1 MIGAES
7 PDSDIS
13 NRDPASRIGTARNP
27 FRIALS
33 LRMETFTSP
42 ARHPRRRTEVLAG
55 ARDSL
60 PMLLGA
66 APFGLIFGTL
76 AGPSGLSPAGA
87 MAMSLFVFAGSSQFI
102 ALTLLASG
110 TGLMVIL
117 LTTFVVNLRH
127 ALYSAT
133 LLPHVAGLRQ
143 RWRIPLAF
151 WLTDETF
158 AVVQLRYG
166 APDLSPHKHWYY
178 LGSCLSMYGNWLF
191 WTLAGVMLGRS
202 VPRLEH
208 MGLEFAMAA
217 TFTGIVVPMLR
228 NRPMLGA
235 ALGAAAV
242 ALAAHGLP
250 YKLGLMLAALAGVT
264 IGVVLEE
271 LS

>member
-1 MIGAES
+1 MPQASHPHRRAE
-7 PDSDIS
+7 
-13 NRDPASRIGTARNP
+13 
-27 FRIALS
+27 FW
-33 LRMETFTSP
+33 
-42 ARHPRRRTEVLAG
+42 AG

-76 AGPSGLSPAGA
+76 AGPSGLSPAGTL
-87 MAMSLFVFAGSSQFI
+87 AMSLCVFAGSSQFI

-110 TGLMVIL
+110 AGLVVIL
-117 LTTFVVNLRH
+117 ATTLVVNLRH

-143 RWRIPLAF
+143 RWRVPLAF

-158 AVVQLRYG
+158 AVVQNRYLK
-166 APDLSPHKHWYY
+166 PDVSPLKHWYY
-178 LGSCLSMYGNWLF
+178 LGSCLSMYSNWFL
-191 WTLAGVMLGRS
+191 WTLCGLLLGRS

-217 TFTGIVVPMLR
+217 TFTGIVVPLLGS
-228 NRPMLGA
+228 RPMLAA

-242 ALAAHGLP
+242 ALAAHALP
-250 YKLGLMLAALAGVT
+250 YKLGLMLAAMAGVV
-264 IGVVLEE
+264 IGVALEPRA
-271 LS
+271 

>member
-1 MIGAES
+1 MIQPS
-7 PDSDIS
+7 
-13 NRDPASRIGTARNP
+13 
-27 FRIALS
+27 
-33 LRMETFTSP
+33 
-42 ARHPRRRTEVLAG
+42 HPRRRTEAWTG

-76 AGPSGLSPAGA
+76 AAPSGLSPAGA
-87 MAMSLFVFAGSSQFI
+87 LAMSLFVFAGSSQFI
-102 ALTLLASG
+102 ALTLLAGGSG
-110 TGLMVIL
+110 LAVIL

-158 AVVQLRYG
+158 AVVQLRYHR
-166 APDLSPHKHWYY
+166 ADASPLKHWYY
-178 LGSCLSMYGNWLF
+178 LGSCLAMYGNWF
-191 WTLAGVMLGRS
+191 MWTLAGVMLGRS

-242 ALAAHGLP
+242 ALAAHALP
-250 YKLGLMLAALAGVT
+250 YKLGLMLAALAGVV

-271 LS
+271 TP

>member
-1 MIGAES
+1 MPQASHPHRRAE
-7 PDSDIS
+7 I
-13 NRDPASRIGTARNP
+13 
-27 FRIALS
+27 
-33 LRMETFTSP
+33 
-42 ARHPRRRTEVLAG
+42 LAG

-76 AGPSGLSPAGA
+76 AAPSGLSPAA
-87 MAMSLFVFAGSSQFI
+87 ALAMSMCVFAGSSQFI

-110 TGLMVIL
+110 TGLAVIL
-117 LTTFVVNLRH
+117 LTTLVVNLRH

-158 AVVQLRYG
+158 AVVQLRYRET
-166 APDLSPHKHWYY
+166 DVSPFKHWYY
-178 LGSCLSMYGNWLF
+178 LGSCVSMYVNWNL
-191 WTLAGVMLGRS
+191 WTLSGVLLGRS
-202 VPRLEH
+202 LPRLEH

-228 NRPMLGA
+228 SRPMLAA

-250 YKLGLMLAALAGVT
+250 FKLGLMLAALAGVV
-264 IGVVLEE
+264 IGVVAEE
-271 LS
+271 LA

>member
-1 MIGAES
+1 MTQ
-7 PDSDIS
+7 
-13 NRDPASRIGTARNP
+13 AS
-27 FRIALS
+27 
-33 LRMETFTSP
+33 
-42 ARHPRRRTEVLAG
+42 HPQRRGEFWAG

-76 AGPSGLSPAGA
+76 ATPSGLSPAGA
-87 MAMSLFVFAGSSQFI
+87 LAMSMFVYAGSAQFI

-110 TGLMVIL
+110 TGLAVIL

-158 AVVQLRYG
+158 AVVQHRYLEH
-166 APDLSPHKHWYY
+166 DTSPFKHWYY
-178 LGSCLSMYGNWLF
+178 LGSCLSMYSNWIL
-191 WTLAGVMLGRS
+191 WTLTGVLLGRS

-208 MGLEFAMAA
+208 LGLEFAMAA
-217 TFTGIVVPMLR
+217 TFTGIVVPMFR
-228 NRPMLGA
+228 SRPMLGA

-242 ALAAHGLP
+242 ALAAHALP
-250 YKLGLMLAALAGVT
+250 YKLGLMLAALTGVV
-264 IGVVLEE
+264 IGVLLEDRP
-271 LS
+271 

>member
-1 MIGAES
+1 LTS
-7 PDSDIS
+7 
-13 NRDPASRIGTARNP
+13 
-27 FRIALS
+27 
-33 LRMETFTSP
+33 ETFMS
-42 ARHPRRRTEVLAG
+42 HPSHPHRRAEVWAG

-87 MAMSLFVFAGSSQFI
+87 LAMSLCVFAGSSQFI

-110 TGLMVIL
+110 TGMVVIL

-158 AVVQLRYG
+158 AVVQHRYLK
-166 APDLSPHKHWYY
+166 ADDSPFKHWYY
-178 LGSCLSMYGNWLF
+178 LGSCLSMYSNWVL
-191 WTLAGVMLGRS
+191 WTLIGLLLGRS

-228 NRPMLGA
+228 YRPMLAA
-235 ALGAAAV
+235 ALAAAAV
-242 ALAAHGLP
+242 ALAAHALP
-250 YKLGLMLAALAGVT
+250 YKLGLMLAALAGVVV
-264 IGVVLEE
+264 GVLLEE
-271 LS
+271 RS

>member
-1 MIGAES
+1 MPEASHPSRHAE
-7 PDSDIS
+7 I
-13 NRDPASRIGTARNP
+13 
-27 FRIALS
+27 
-33 LRMETFTSP
+33 
-42 ARHPRRRTEVLAG
+42 LAG

-76 AGPSGLSPAGA
+76 AAPSGLSPAGA
-87 MAMSLFVFAGSSQFI
+87 LAMSMCVFAGSSQFI

-110 TGLMVIL
+110 AGLAVIL
-117 LTTFVVNLRH
+117 LTTLVVNLRH

-158 AVVQLRYG
+158 AVVQLRYRE
-166 APDLSPHKHWYY
+166 PDASPFKHWYY
-178 LGSCLSMYGNWLF
+178 LGSCISMYVNWNL
-191 WTLAGVMLGRS
+191 WTLCGVLLGRS
-202 VPRLEH
+202 LPRLEH

-228 NRPMLGA
+228 SRPMLAA

-250 YKLGLMLAALAGVT
+250 FKLGLMLAALAGVV
-264 IGVVLEE
+264 IGMVAEE
-271 LS
+271 LA

>member
-1 MIGAES
+1 MDNVPPPS
-7 PDSDIS
+7 S
-13 NRDPASRIGTARNP
+13 
-27 FRIALS
+27 
-33 LRMETFTSP
+33 
-42 ARHPRRRTEVLAG
+42 HPRRRAEAWAG

-66 APFGLIFGTL
+66 APFAIIFGTL
-76 AGPSGLSPAGA
+76 AGPSGLSPGGA
-87 MAMSLFVFAGSSQFI
+87 MAMSLCVFAGASQFI

-110 TGLMVIL
+110 AGLAVIL
-117 LTTFVVNLRH
+117 LTTLVVNLRH

-158 AVVQLRYG
+158 AVVHHHYLE
-166 APDLSPHKHWYY
+166 PDSSPFKHWYY
-178 LGSCLSMYGNWLF
+178 LGSCLAMYINWNL
-191 WTLAGVMLGRS
+191 WTLSGILLGRS
-202 VPRLEH
+202 LPRLEH

-217 TFTGIVVPMLR
+217 TFTGIVVPLLR
-228 NRPMLGA
+228 SRPMLAA

-242 ALAAHGLP
+242 ALAAHALP
-250 YKLGLMLAALAGVT
+250 YKLGLMLAALAGVV

-271 LS
+271 LA

>member
-1 MIGAES
+1 
-7 PDSDIS
+7 
-13 NRDPASRIGTARNP
+13 
-27 FRIALS
+27 
-33 LRMETFTSP
+33 METFKPP
-42 ARHPRRRTEVLAG
+42 ASHPRRRIEILAG

-76 AGPSGLSPAGA
+76 AGPSGLSPAGTL
-87 MAMSLFVFAGSSQFI
+87 AMSLCVFAGSSQFI
-102 ALTLLASG
+102 AITLLGGGA
-110 TGLMVIL
+110 GLAVIL

-133 LLPHVAGLRQ
+133 LLPHVAGLKQ

-158 AVVQLRYG
+158 AVVQHRYG

-178 LGSCLSMYGNWLF
+178 LGSCLSMYTNWFL
-191 WTLAGVMLGRS
+191 WTLAGLMLGRS

-208 MGLEFAMAA
+208 LGLEFAMAA
-217 TFTGIVVPMLR
+217 TFTGIVIPMLR

-250 YKLGLMLAALAGVT
+250 YKLGLMLAALAGVV

>member
-1 MIGAES
+1 MEKFM
-7 PDSDIS
+7 
-13 NRDPASRIGTARNP
+13 PAPS
-27 FRIALS
+27 
-33 LRMETFTSP
+33 
-42 ARHPRRRTEVLAG
+42 HPRRRTEAWAG

-76 AGPSGLSPAGA
+76 AAPSGLSPAA
-87 MAMSLFVFAGSSQFI
+87 ALAMSLFVFAGSSQFI

-110 TGLMVIL
+110 TGLAVIL

-158 AVVQLRYG
+158 AVVQHRYLG
-166 APDLSPHKHWYY
+166 ADASPFKHWYY
-178 LGSCLSMYGNWLF
+178 LGSCLSMYGNWFL
-191 WTLAGVMLGRS
+191 WTLAGVMLGRT

-208 MGLEFAMAA
+208 LGLEFAMAA

-242 ALAAHGLP
+242 ALAAHALP
-250 YKLGLMLAALAGVT
+250 YKLGLMLAALAGVV

-271 LS
+271 IHERA